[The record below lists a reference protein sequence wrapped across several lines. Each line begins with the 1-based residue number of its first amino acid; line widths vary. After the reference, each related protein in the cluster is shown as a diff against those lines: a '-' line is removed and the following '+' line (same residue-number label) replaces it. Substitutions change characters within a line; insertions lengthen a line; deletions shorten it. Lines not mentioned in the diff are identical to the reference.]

1 MNLPNSVFYSIYID
15 IREMAETKEGQEQLA
30 GEHMANEIAEEAGA

>member
-15 IREMAETKEGQEQLA
+15 IREMAETEKGKEQLA
-30 GEHMANEIAEEAGA
+30 GEHIANTIAEEAGV